1 MNTNYRTP
9 SSARG
14 RVIIMPKKI
23 TKENKETKEISET
36 KETKKTAKTP
46 EEIFKPAKYYEAVG
60 RRKRAVAR
68 IRLFTRGDKDFS
80 INKRPFVEYFPTD
93 ELQNLAGGALKKM
106 KVTDKFK
113 IAVVVRGGGTS
124 GQAEAV
130 RHGISRALMK
140 FNADFRKRLKRAGFL
155 TRDPRET
162 ERKKFGRKKARRAP
176 QWSKR

>member
-1 MNTNYRTP
+1 MPAKNT
-9 SSARG
+9 
-14 RVIIMPKKI
+14 KKNAKEI
-23 TKENKETKEISET
+23 TKETEKETKETKETKEIT
-36 KETKKTAKTP
+36 KENS
-46 EEIFKPAKYYEAVG
+46 KPAKYYESVG

-68 IRLFTRGDKDFS
+68 IRLFTRGDKDFLV
-80 INKRPFVEYFPTD
+80 NKRPFVQYFPTD

-106 KVTDKFK
+106 KVMDKFR
-113 IAVVVRGGGTS
+113 ITAVVRGGGSS

-162 ERKKFGRKKARRAP
+162 ERKKFGLKKARRAP

>member
-1 MNTNYRTP
+1 
-9 SSARG
+9 
-14 RVIIMPKKI
+14 MP
-23 TKENKETKEISET
+23 TKTAKEIKET
-36 KETKKTAKTP
+36 KETKETNKTAKTA
-46 EEIFKPAKYYEAVG
+46 EETLKPSKYYEAVG

-80 INKRPFVEYFPTD
+80 VNKRPFVEYFPTD

-106 KVTDKFK
+106 KVMDKFK
-113 IAVVVRGGGTS
+113 ISAIVRGGGAS

-162 ERKKFGRKKARRAP
+162 ERKKFGLKKARRAP